1 MMPSCATGCRR
12 PCRPRRR
19 RSLLSYLRSG
29 KPSAPIVDLNQAW
42 RFLSPKKYLKKTKKF
57 SFLFSSL
64 KKEKKDGKRK
74 GARPQKLT
82 SHTKIKPLNS
92 EGDDNRQRRE
102 RDRERERA
110 AMAVVITE
118 KGGEEERN

>member
-1 MMPSCATGCRR
+1 M
-12 PCRPRRR
+12 
-19 RSLLSYLRSG
+19 
-29 KPSAPIVDLNQAW
+29 
-42 RFLSPKKYLKKTKKF
+42 
-57 SFLFSSL
+57 

-102 RDRERERA
+102 RERERERERA